1 MRIRSRRLGLLL
13 SLLVAL
19 LMLWGWGRASRP
31 MQATS
36 PLGMMVWQEEA
47 TEENLLRN
55 GSMDE
60 ESFYWRPTN
69 HYIAGGWYEWWVG
82 DYVPEFIDG
91 GIIYHNVCYPPPPA
105 GKICVDDLHNSS
117 QGYIRW
123 GEPYIAGIY
132 QPVSGLTPCLPYTL
146 RAYNRNDSDRYR
158 PRVGVDPTG
167 WVITRVL
174 TSGLRNCPPDG
185 VSPCPDPRLDSED
198 DFPATMIWS
207 DYGDHAAYTWEPID
221 LTFEPVSTT
230 VSVWLYAAPLDAG
243 PLSTYWD
250 AVSLRRSTFPSGRLP
265 EPEDWTPTDL
275 ITAVQTITALDYLWI
290 SWTTL
295 EPTLGQI
302 WYTIIPSRPTTSTA
316 VLSYSVY
323 LPFVERG
330 QGNTS
335 VTPLEYTYATTFT
348 HVIDRLHDGDTV
360 RFVILAHRWVSESC
374 RTEASAFYEITVHV
388 PPLSHLYLPL
398 ALRRAD

>member
-1 MRIRSRRLGLLL
+1 MRVRSRRLGLLL
-13 SLLVAL
+13 ALLMAA
-19 LMLWGWGRASRP
+19 LMLWGWGKASRP
-31 MQATS
+31 MQAIS
-36 PLGMMVWQEEA
+36 PLGGWPLQMQGG
-47 TEENLLRN
+47 ENLLRN

-60 ESFYWRPTN
+60 EPFYWRPTN

-82 DYVPEFIDG
+82 DYLPEFIDG
-91 GIIYHNVCYPPPPA
+91 GIIYHNVCYPPPPP

-123 GEPYIAGIY
+123 GDPYIAGIY

-174 TSGLRNCPPDG
+174 AGGLQNCPPDG
-185 VSPCPDPRLDSED
+185 ASPCPDPRLDSED
-198 DFPATMIWS
+198 DFPETMIWS

-221 LTFEPVSTT
+221 LTFEPLSTT

-250 AVSLRRSTFPSGRLP
+250 AVSLRQSAFPGGQLP

-275 ITAVQTITALDYLWI
+275 ITAVHVITALDRLWVE
-290 SWTTL
+290 WTTV
-295 EPTLGQI
+295 EPTLGQV
-302 WYTIIPSRPTTSTA
+302 WYIISPRQAVTTTGPLSQTI
-316 VLSYSVY
+316 Y
-323 LPFVERG
+323 LPLVL
-330 QGNTS
+330 QGS
-335 VTPLEYTYATTFT
+335 ATYAFT
-348 HVIDRLHDGDTV
+348 PIDYTLATNFSTMISGLHDGDTV
-360 RFVILAHRWVSESC
+360 RFVILARRLVGESC
-374 RTEASAFYEITVHV
+374 RTEASDFYEITVHV
-388 PPLSHLYLPL
+388 PPLSYLYLPL
-398 ALRRAD
+398 ALRGAE